1 MKDQIPLWYKVV
13 YVFLIVTAFY
23 FFLPTKIK
31 SKIVYKGN
39 VAEVDKIVYNAIP
52 REKIIDTFIG
62 ELTGYGPDCKG
73 CSGITKWKYDV
84 RNGNIYYYDNL
95 YGKVRIVAADK
106 NIPFGTIVR
115 ISALNISKEP
125 IVAIVLDT
133 GSAIHGTIFDLLY
146 ENEAATR
153 AVGRQKNVKYEVLRK
168 GW

>member
-1 MKDQIPLWYKVV
+1 MKNQIPLWYKVV

-73 CSGITKWKYDV
+73 CSGITKSKYDV

-125 IVAIVLDT
+125 IVDIVLDT
-133 GSAIHGTIFDLLY
+133 VSAINGTIFDLLY
-146 ENEAATR
+146 KNEAQTR